1 MSCTVYV
8 QPRSSYRLRAT
19 QKFVKKVIA
28 HKRRELLG
36 CTYTVQG
43 RGFDGPPGRVFN
55 DGPPRPASK
64 QRDTPEVRTS
74 GLRVNGTRQRVRWS
88 SWSCFQRWAS
98 QARFETTRHNTIL
111 HTAMQCNG
119 TTQYKATQCIAT
131 CPTILHT
138 TTQRSTMQR
147 NASQYNTRGR
157 RRPRSDSENP
167 PRPVYNDGSFDML
180 LHGDPPRPV
189 SAEVLPGFLTRT

>member
-1 MSCTVYV
+1 M
-8 QPRSSYRLRAT
+8 
-19 QKFVKKVIA
+19 
-28 HKRRELLG
+28 H
-36 CTYTVQG
+36 
-43 RGFDGPPGRVFN
+43 
-55 DGPPRPASK
+55 
-64 QRDTPEVRTS
+64 
-74 GLRVNGTRQRVRWS
+74 VNGTRQRVRWS

-111 HTAMQCNG
+111 HTTMQCNG

-167 PRPVYNDGSFDML
+167 PRPVYNDGSSDML
-180 LHGDPPRPV
+180 LHGGPPRLGDQEESL
-189 SAEVLPGFLTRT
+189 SAGRWLERQSREIHLKRQNRERFVLLSSLMGWLPEQP